1 MPMTESRWYWTDD
14 LARILTDSGKGSSAT
29 MTRWISAPVA
39 IRGEGEALA
48 VAEALLD
55 EESDEVHKAA

>member
-1 MPMTESRWYWTDD
+1 MPITDSRWYWTDD
-14 LARILTDSGKGSSAT
+14 LARILTDSGKGTPAT
-29 MTRWISAPVA
+29 MIRWTSAPVA